1 MGSTALFEMPKR
13 EDEMRKNDKR
23 LTMATKRNTTLP
35 PSSKK
40 VSTPK
45 VSKKNKFPELELEPS
60 PSRRLFLTDVAL
72 RDGHQSLLATRMRT
86 EDLLPAAAQLD
97 SVGFWSLE
105 VWGGATF
112 DACLR
117 FLKEDPWE
125 RLRAFRTAVPNTRL
139 QMLLRGQN
147 LVGYRHYADDVL
159 DTFIER
165 SAENGI
171 DVFRIFDAL
180 NDLRNMKRAIE
191 VTKACGKHVEATICY
206 TVSPVH
212 SLNHFVEQAKQ
223 LEDLGTDTLCIKDMA
238 GLLPPFEAYELMRRL
253 KAAVRV
259 PIHLHTHYTSGMA
272 SMSALMAV
280 LGGLDILDTAM
291 SPLSGGTS
299 HPPTESFIAALRN
312 TPYDTGLELNS
323 LAPVAEHLR
332 TARKKYRQFESD
344 FTGVDADILMSQV
357 PGGMLSN
364 LASQLVEQNA
374 LGKMKEVLKEIP
386 RVRKDMGYPPLVTPS
401 SQIVGTQA
409 TLNVH
414 TGERYKVITNE
425 TKNYFRG
432 LYGKPPGSLNAA
444 IRKKSLGDD
453 KPVSGRPA
461 DSLEPEL
468 EQAQAELDK
477 KDATIEEV
485 LSYTLFP
492 SIALQY
498 FDERERGELKPEKL
512 EPQGGGEPFVAQE
525 LHLAPVEFK
534 VMLHGES
541 YHIRVSG
548 SGKTVDGR
556 KPYYIKIDDK
566 LEEVYLEPLQEVLA
580 GGLDVSTSAQP
591 HTTGS
596 RPKPTKAGDVT
607 TPMPG
612 RVVKILVQEGDSV
625 KTGDPLIGIEAMKME
640 NQVPAPIDGTIKT
653 IYINEGDAVNAEE
666 TLIQI
671 D

>member
-1 MGSTALFEMPKR
+1 MSRTPKPSPKSKSGATNSPPKN
-13 EDEMRKNDKR
+13 RKAKSSSRKTPGPDIE
-23 LTMATKRNTTLP
+23 
-35 PSSKK
+35 PSSG
-40 VSTPK
+40 
-45 VSKKNKFPELELEPS
+45 
-60 PSRRLFLTDVAL
+60 RRVHITDVAL

-86 EDLLPAAAQLD
+86 EDLLPVAELLD

-125 RLRAFRTAVPNTRL
+125 RLRAFRAAAPNTRL

-159 DTFIER
+159 EKFIEL
-165 SAENGI
+165 SAANGI

-180 NDLRNMKRAIE
+180 NDIRNIKHAME
-191 VTKACGKHVEATICY
+191 VAKSCGKHVEATICY

-212 SLNHFVEQAKQ
+212 SLNHFIEQAKQ
-223 LEDLGTDTLCIKDMA
+223 LEDLGTDTICIKDMA
-238 GLLPPFEAYELMRRL
+238 GLLPPFEAYELISRL
-253 KAAVRV
+253 KAAVRT

-272 SMSALMAV
+272 SMSALMAII
-280 LGGLDILDTAM
+280 GGLDILDTAM

-299 HPPTESFIAALRN
+299 HPPTESFIAALKD
-312 TPYDTGLELNS
+312 TPYDTGLELQQ
-323 LAPVAEHLR
+323 LTPAAEELR
-332 TARKKYRQFESD
+332 KARKRYRQFESD
-344 FTGVDADILMSQV
+344 FTGVDTDILLSQV

-364 LASQLVEQNA
+364 LAAQLAEQNA
-374 LGKMKEVLKEIP
+374 LDKIKEVLEEIP

-409 TLNVH
+409 TLNVL

-432 LYGKPPGSLNAA
+432 LYGKSPGTLNSKVRKQSLEDE
-444 IRKKSLGDD
+444 R
-453 KPVSGRPA
+453 PVKGRAA

-468 EQAQAELDK
+468 E
-477 KDATIEEV
+477 DATQELTDREISEEDLV
-485 LSYTLFP
+485 SYTLLP
-492 SIALQY
+492 SVALQF
-498 FDERERGELKPEKL
+498 FDERERGELKPEPL
-512 EPQGGGEPFVAQE
+512 EPPSESGPLVAHE

-534 VMLHGES
+534 VTVHGES

-548 SGKTVDGR
+548 SGRTTDGV
-556 KPYYIKIDDK
+556 KPYYIKVDDK

-580 GGLDVSTSAQP
+580 GGPEAPTAESEKSSA
-591 HTTGS
+591 
-596 RPKPTKAGDVT
+596 RPKPTKPGDVT

-612 RVVKILVQEGDSV
+612 RVVKIFVSPGDQISV
-625 KTGDPLIGIEAMKME
+625 GDPLLVVEAMKME
-640 NQVPAPIDGTIKT
+640 NRVQAPIAGTVSAIHVK
-653 IYINEGDAVNAEE
+653 EGDEVNPDE
-666 TLIQI
+666 TLIQLES
-671 D
+671 